1 VHEELFAIRDLWKVD
16 HAMDLNRQRRA
27 QFERALVKGGEK
39 IAEFKASDAAL
50 AAEDQV
56 QLAEERRLN
65 RHLQDYTQRRDR
77 TRSMIEEGRAPDF
90 QAAERQLEQC
100 AAIVNETE
108 DSLLGVL
115 DAREQ
120 LAARRAAV
128 QIETKLAEKAQ
139 VELTARRDREAPVLD
154 AEHSTLLAR
163 RPPLLKAVPVFHH
176 QRYSDLRKRNRD
188 VLALV
193 EGGCCSACRI
203 QVSPQVAI
211 EVTTGKRVHNCRGC
225 DRYLYEH
232 ADEPE

>member
-1 VHEELFAIRDLWKVD
+1 MHEELFAIRDLWKVD

-27 QFERALVKGGEK
+27 QFERALVRGGEK
-39 IAEFKASDAAL
+39 IAEFKASDAGL
-50 AAEDQV
+50 AAEDLL

-65 RHLQDYTQRRDR
+65 RHLEDYTQRRDR
-77 TRSMIEEGRAPDF
+77 TRSMIDEGRAPDF
-90 QAAERQLEQC
+90 QAAQRQLDQC
-100 AAIVNETE
+100 AAIVDETE
-108 DSLLGVL
+108 DTLLGVL

-128 QIETKLAEKAQ
+128 QNEVKLAEKAQ

-154 AEHSTLLAR
+154 AEHDALLAR
-163 RPPLLKAVPVFHH
+163 RPPLLQAVPVFHH
-176 QRYSDLRKRNRD
+176 QRYNDLRRRDRD

-193 EGGCCSACRI
+193 DGGACSACRI
-203 QVSPQVAI
+203 HISPQVAI

-232 ADEPE
+232 APE